1 MMINILKKHA
11 DNLKTILELEGEE
24 GQFEYLI
31 DIGKKYGSL
40 ESQDKIDKNK
50 MSGCLAQVWIKFY
63 TKDGKNFFDGDSDAL
78 IVKGLVKIIAEAL
91 SGLTNEE
98 IKDLKH
104 DVVNKLGL
112 GPSLS
117 ARRQVGMMSMI
128 DHIKIITGTK

>member
-1 MMINILKKHA
+1 MLNILNHHA
-11 DNLKTILELEGEE
+11 DNLKTAFELEGEE

-31 DIGKKYGSL
+31 DIGKSGKKFEDL
-40 ESQDKIDKNK
+40 DKIENNK

-63 TKDGKNFFDGDSDAL
+63 KKEDRNIFEGDSDAF
-78 IVKGLVKIIAEAL
+78 IVRGLVKILTEAL
-91 SGLTNEE
+91 SGMTDQE

-117 ARRQVGMMSMI
+117 ARRQVGMMAMI
-128 DHIKIITGTK
+128 DHAKKLIGVK